1 VLELK
6 AAVPETGETV
16 IPITQGLLV
25 LNVIRRCFSLHLD
38 QRESIDFDPAELLRG
53 NTGLSAKLVWRALAG
68 HLPAPVDLV
77 ASDIDALAQFGPTLW
92 VKRDEAERRVGVE
105 RVERLLSIGL
115 LVGDDEAAASRADR
129 QLREDSW
136 HPMLAL
142 AHRLSRWSMTDSVAG
157 TRSAQIDAVAQRVRE
172 SGPPPPEC
180 HERPD
185 RLARFVLPAAPHSG
199 LDDLLQR
206 RTTCRN
212 FARER
217 GISQAQLGELLDRV
231 FGVRGRE
238 TLAPGAVA
246 LKKNSPSGGSLHPI
260 EAYVV
265 LRRVEGL
272 PPGLY
277 HYACGSGALDLLREM
292 STEEAGEFM
301 LNAVAGQ
308 DFFADA
314 PAHVVLTARFPRPQ
328 WKYRSH
334 AKMYRVIQI
343 EVGHLAQNLYLS
355 ATQQGLGAY
364 ITAAI
369 NEVEIEQAFGLDGMR
384 EGPLAVCGFGC
395 RAAER
400 STIEFDPKGLVWPGG
415 TGGEVA

>member
-1 VLELK
+1 MSHV
-6 AAVPETGETV
+6 
-16 IPITQGLLV
+16 
-25 LNVIRRCFSLHLD
+25 RRCFALYLERTETIGLD
-38 QRESIDFDPAELLRG
+38 ATALLSGGDGLKAELGWQALAPHLPQPVE
-53 NTGLSAKLVWRALAG
+53 LSQDDVDALANFGPSLWLSEERALALIG
-68 HLPAPVDLV
+68 PNMLRRLIALDLLFESQLPTAASEADAGLRKDAWHPLAAAMHRATRWSSADSV
-77 ASDIDALAQFGPTLW
+77 AA
-92 VKRDEAERRVGVE
+92 RRRVQFDAIE
-105 RVERLLSIGL
+105 QLVERL
-115 LVGDDEAAASRADR
+115 
-129 QLREDSW
+129 
-136 HPMLAL
+136 
-142 AHRLSRWSMTDSVAG
+142 
-157 TRSAQIDAVAQRVRE
+157 
-172 SGPPPPEC
+172 GPPPPEC
-180 HERPD
+180 PERAD
-185 RLARFVLPAAPHSG
+185 RIARHVLPGAMPSS
-199 LDDLLQR
+199 LDELLQR

-212 FARER
+212 FAPDQA
-217 GISQAQLGELLDRV
+217 ISQAQLGELLDRV

-277 HYACGSGALDLLREM
+277 HYACGIGALDLLREM
-292 STEEAGEFM
+292 SAEEAGEFM

-314 PAHVVLTARFPRPQ
+314 PAHVVMTARFSRPQ

-355 ATQQGLGAY
+355 ATHQGLGAY

-384 EGPLAVCGFGC
+384 EGPLAICGFGY
-395 RAAER
+395 RAVER
-400 STIEFDPKGLVWPGG
+400 NTIEFDPVGLVWPGG
-415 TGGEVA
+415 TGGESG